1 MPSLIQRFSRLAR
14 QAGRASLAAAAVNL
28 LCGLLIAGF
37 SSAHLIAVSVRRIH
51 LKIPAWVPGEPHA
64 MIAGVP
70 YDFRIYSLLLFG
82 SVILAGGLISIRASL
97 GIARDD
103 SEARRRSARAMVMV
117 LATVIPV
124 MPMQDA
130 APILIVPAA
139 VSLAAAL
146 SKKKSKVKSATASCL
161 SIRPVVELASE

>member
-1 MPSLIQRFSRLAR
+1 MNIQYLSRR
-14 QAGRASLAAAAVNL
+14 TAAVNL
-28 LCGLLIAGF
+28 LCGFLIACF
-37 SSAHLIAVSVRRIH
+37 SSAHLIAVTVRRIR
-51 LKIPAWVPGEPHA
+51 LKIPAWVEGEPHA

-82 SVILAGGLISIRASL
+82 SVILVGALITIRASL
-97 GIARDD
+97 GIARGDA
-103 SEARRRSARAMVMV
+103 EARRRSMRAMVMV

-139 VSLAAAL
+139 VCLAVVAG
-146 SKKKSKVKSATASCL
+146 SKGKSKAKGQKSNVKSACRDGDTPTSPL
-161 SIRPVVELASE
+161 LTFDSL